1 MSIGLAV
8 FPTTEGNAP
17 ATLISV
23 LHYGSAAVLF
33 LILTRFCFVF
43 FQLDI
48 KGKGGKKGRRSKIY
62 YLCGWIMLTCM
73 LVIAA
78 KQIPSIKEW
87 IGDFALIFWA
97 EAIALCAFGTAW
109 IVAGKYLSI
118 LTEPEEKLT
127 LLEPKNEITK

>member
-17 ATLISV
+17 ATLIPAI
-23 LHYGSAAVLF
+23 HYGSAAVLF

-43 FQLDI
+43 FQVDI
-48 KGKGGKKGRRSKIY
+48 KGKDGKK
-62 YLCGWIMLTCM
+62 
-73 LVIAA
+73 V
-78 KQIPSIKEW
+78 
-87 IGDFALIFWA
+87 A
-97 EAIALCAFGTAW
+97 EAIALCAFGAAR